1 MYIIANLAWKYIKLG
16 PHFKRPAH
24 ISNACWHHD
33 AEHVRERK
41 LLIKFYLQV
50 KNHRV
55 VKENKQG
62 DVRVHYYE
70 KKVHVKLMIMK
81 KRQREKVFFY

>member
-1 MYIIANLAWKYIKLG
+1 MAR
-16 PHFKRPAH
+16 FKRPAH
-24 ISNACWHHD
+24 ISNACWQHD
-33 AEHVRERK
+33 AEHVREGK

-62 DVRVHYYE
+62 DVRVHDYGGKSTCQIDDYE
-70 KKVHVKLMIMK
+70 KKT
-81 KRQREKVFFY
+81 KRKGFFLLEGTGA

>member
-1 MYIIANLAWKYIKLG
+1 M
-16 PHFKRPAH
+16 
-24 ISNACWHHD
+24 
-33 AEHVRERK
+33 
-41 LLIKFYLQV
+41 KFYLQV

-62 DVRVHYYE
+62 DVRVHYYG

-81 KRQREKVFFY
+81 KKSQREKVSL

>member
-1 MYIIANLAWKYIKLG
+1 METN
-16 PHFKRPAH
+16 
-24 ISNACWHHD
+24 
-33 AEHVRERK
+33 VRERT

-62 DVRVHYYE
+62 DVRVHDYE

-81 KRQREKVFFY
+81 KSHKEKRFFFIRRDGCIIHRSHTDCYSLIEEHFAI